1 MLDDDDTAPFPHLG
15 LPLPEIE
22 PHEPIN
28 EVRTAVREEV
38 ARRAERGIS
47 VHRSCQ
53 RPYRVQEAVQRHH
66 GIDAPIEQVVGALNT
81 LDA

>member
-1 MLDDDDTAPFPHLG
+1 MIFDDDTAPLPHLG
-15 LPLPEIE
+15 MKLPEIE
-22 PHEPIN
+22 PHEPTN

-47 VHRSCQ
+47 VHHSCQ
-53 RPYRVQEAVQRHH
+53 RPYRVQAAVQRHH
-66 GIDAPIEQVVGALNT
+66 GIDAPIEQVVGALNA